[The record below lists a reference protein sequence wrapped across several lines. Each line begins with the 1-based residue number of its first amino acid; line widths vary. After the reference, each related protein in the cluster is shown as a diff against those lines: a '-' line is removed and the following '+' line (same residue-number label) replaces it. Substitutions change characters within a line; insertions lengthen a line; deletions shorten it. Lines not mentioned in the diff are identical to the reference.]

1 MRQGVKA
8 RQGSAKAGPAGH
20 KNKKENKMIVLDGST
35 GEGGGQILRSALAL
49 SMITGKS
56 FRIEN
61 IRANRPK
68 PGLMRQHL
76 VAVQAAAEACG
87 AVLDHAEVGTNVLAF
102 VPGKIR
108 GGRYEFAI
116 GSAGSCTLV
125 LQTILPALL
134 FADAPSQ
141 VRVSGGTHNAKAPP
155 VQFLQRA
162 FLPILAKMGVKVDL
176 QLLRYGFYPAGG
188 GMISATVEPCANLQ
202 PIDLIERGERKRAY
216 GESLVANVPYSVAK
230 RELQAVASAFG
241 WDETQLQGRNLQDV
255 HGPGNALLLTFEYEH
270 VSEMFCAFGEKGVPA
285 ETVAKTAIGEA
296 QRYLASGAALGEH
309 LADQVMLPMALAGG
323 GSYTA
328 ESISLHAQTNAA
340 VIEKFLPVRFS
351 FEKRGNANG
360 HMSEVKIQRV

>member
-1 MRQGVKA
+1 
-8 RQGSAKAGPAGH
+8 
-20 KNKKENKMIVLDGST
+20 MIVLDGST

-49 SMITGKS
+49 SMITGLP

-76 VAVQAAAEACG
+76 VAVQAAAEVCG
-87 AVLDHAEVGTNVLAF
+87 AVLDRSEVGTRVLDF
-102 VPGKIR
+102 MPGKIR

-141 VRVSGGTHNAKAPP
+141 IRISGGTHNAKAPP

-162 FLPILAKMGVKVDL
+162 FLPILAKMGAKVDL

-188 GMISATVEPCANLQ
+188 GIVAATIEPCAYLQ
-202 PIDLIERGERKRAY
+202 PIDLMERGPQKRAY
-216 GESLVANVPYSVAK
+216 AESLVANVPFSVAK
-230 RELQAVASAFG
+230 RELNAAATAFG
-241 WDETQLQGRNLQDV
+241 FEPLQLQGRELQDAQ
-255 HGPGNALLLTFEYEH
+255 GPGNALMLTFEHEH
-270 VSEMFCAFGEKGVPA
+270 VSELFCAFGEKGVPA
-285 ETVAKTAIGEA
+285 EMVAKAAIDEA
-296 QRYLASGAALGEH
+296 WRYLESKAALGEH

-323 GSYTA
+323 GSFTA
-328 ESISLHAQTNAA
+328 ESVSLHARTNAE

-351 FEKRGNANG
+351 FEQRGNLN
-360 HMSEVKIQRV
+360 EVKIQRV